1 MRQIQAKDL
10 TGSMVALVTPM
21 NSDGSINHN
30 QWSTLIKHHIACGSQ
45 ALVVAGTTGESA
57 LLHATEI
64 NELTQQAVALC
75 SGTAT
80 QVVVGTGHI
89 QAQQVS
95 TANQQAYEQGAQAVL
110 VVTPYYLTLTQAAL
124 QAHFQRIADHSPLP
138 VILYNVPGRTG
149 IDMQASTVVK
159 LATHPNIIG
168 IKEAKADMDRI
179 KQLVRIKDFAVL
191 SGDDDS
197 FVSAMAHGA
206 NGVISVAANVI
217 PKTIKAICNHMQ
229 LGNIPEA
236 EQLNNTMQP
245 LYDFLFH
252 EPNPCPVKAIMHE
265 ADLIAAGIRQPLMM
279 TQLKTSDINKHLK
292 TIRQEFNLI

>member
-1 MRQIQAKDL
+1 MRHIQAKDL

-21 NSDGSINHN
+21 NSDGSINYS
-30 QWSTLIKHHIACGSQ
+30 QWSELIKQHIASGSQ

-57 LLHATEI
+57 LLQATEI
-64 NELTQQAVALC
+64 NQLTQQAVDLC
-75 SGTAT
+75 TGTNT

-89 QAQQVS
+89 QPQQVI
-95 TANQQAYEQGAQAVL
+95 TANQQAHEHGAQAVL

-124 QAHFQRIADHSPLP
+124 QTHFQHIADHSPLP

-149 IDMQASTVVK
+149 TDMQASTVSK
-159 LATHPNIIG
+159 LAQHPKIIG
-168 IKEAKADMDRI
+168 IKEAKADMERI
-179 KQLVRIKDFAVL
+179 KQLVKIKDFAVL

-197 FVSAMAHGA
+197 FVAAMSNGAH
-206 NGVISVAANVI
+206 GVISVAANVI

-229 LGNIPEA
+229 LGNTPEA
-236 EQLNNTMQP
+236 EQLNAAMQA

-265 ADLIAAGIRQPLMM
+265 ANLIAGGIRKPLMM
-279 TQLKTSDINKHLK
+279 TQLKASDINKHLK